1 MEKISITI
9 DLGKIDKNRIVNR
22 TFTNKEGQEV
32 TVKEYKLDV
41 VPSPT
46 PKTIKE
52 GDTWTM
58 VKTHFVVEGQTKEE
72 RQAKKKG
79 TILGDGIVFRNK
91 ADEHNQSNVED
102 YNQDQDLGGIPF

>member
-1 MEKISITI
+1 MAERINITI
-9 DLGKIDKNRIVNR
+9 DLSKIDKSRIITR

-32 TVKEYKLDV
+32 TVKEYKLEV
-41 VPSPT
+41 VPSLT

-72 RQAKKKG
+72 RQAKKKS

-91 ADEHNQSNVED
+91 LDEINQDTNLED
-102 YNQDQDLGGIPF
+102 YNQDSDIPF